1 MKHLFTLSFSFLLLQ
16 GIQAQTLP
24 YFLTVDQ
31 AAYTP
36 LENAISVNNGQVWDD
51 LDIQTPLGFNFQL
64 WGQTTSTLFWY
75 GELTAFNIAGLPGV
89 NVTPALIAFGAD
101 LIDRG
106 NESGL
111 SQSPISYKTE
121 GQPGSRIF
129 KMEWKNA
136 GFFEDPSGTAFTNL
150 QVWLYEGS
158 NDIELHFGPTQ
169 LNDQDVFSDLSGP
182 MIGFIDQFF
191 VANGGLF
198 QNLYYLTGSVDQ
210 PTFQSITLASV
221 DTLQQT
227 LNGAPD
233 SGLVYRFST
242 VVDVEDPAQAA
253 YNVQVFPTLVQD
265 VLTIDISNQSGLSEK
280 QAQFTVMDLTGR
292 VLRNGSVTAERTQVN
307 LSELPSG
314 MYVVHIFSAP
324 GIAEGRKVWKE

>member
-1 MKHLFTLSFSFLLLQ
+1 MKHLFTLLFFSLLAP

-24 YFLTVDQ
+24 YSITVDQ
-31 AAYTP
+31 AEYTP
-36 LENAISVNNGQVWDD
+36 LENAISVNNGQIWDD
-51 LDIQTPLGFNFQL
+51 PDIQTPLGFNFQL
-64 WGQTTSTLFWY
+64 WGQTTSTLFWF
-75 GELTAFNIAGLPGV
+75 GDLTAFNIAGLPGV
-89 NVTPALIAFGAD
+89 NTTPALIAYGAD

-106 NESGL
+106 DATGI

-121 GQPGSRIF
+121 GEPGNRIF

-136 GFFEDPSGTAFTNL
+136 GFYEDDSGTAFTNL

-198 QNLYYLTGSVDQ
+198 QNLYYLTGSVDE
-210 PTFQSITLASV
+210 PTFQSITLAGV
-221 DTLQQT
+221 DTLYHT

-233 SGLVYRFST
+233 NGLVYRFST

-265 VLTIDISNQSGLSEK
+265 VVTIDISNQSAVSGK
-280 QAQFTVMDLTGR
+280 QAQFTVTDLTGR
-292 VLRNGSVTAERTQVN
+292 VLRNGYVTAERTQVN
-307 LSELPSG
+307 LSGLPSG
-314 MYVVHIFSAP
+314 MYSVHVFSAA
-324 GIAEGRKVWKE
+324 GIAESRKIWKE

>member
-1 MKHLFTLSFSFLLLQ
+1 MKHFFILLFSFLLAQ
-16 GIQAQTLP
+16 GIQAQALP

-36 LENAISVNNGQVWDD
+36 LENAVSVNNGEVWDD
-51 LDIQTPLGFNFQL
+51 LDIQTPLGFDFQL

-75 GELTAFNIAGLPGV
+75 GELTAFNIAGLPDV

-106 NESGL
+106 YESNI
-111 SQSPISYKTE
+111 SQSQISYKTE

-158 NDIELHFGPTQ
+158 NDIELRFGPTQ
-169 LNDQDVFSDLSGP
+169 INDQEVFSGFSGP
-182 MIGFIDQFF
+182 MIGFINQFY
-191 VANGGLF
+191 VANDGLF
-198 QNLYYLTGSVDQ
+198 QNIYYLTGSVDE
-210 PTFQSITLASV
+210 PAFQSITLAGI
-221 DTLQQT
+221 DTLYHT

-233 SGLVYRFST
+233 SGFVYRFST

-265 VLTIDISNQSGLSEK
+265 VLTIDISNSSGLSEK
-280 QAQFTVMDLTGR
+280 QAQFTVTDLTGR
-292 VLRNGSVTAERTQVN
+292 VLRNGRVTADRTQVN
-307 LSELPSG
+307 LSGLPGG
-314 MYVVHIFSAP
+314 MYGVHVFSPA
-324 GIAEGRKVWKE
+324 GMVETRKIWKE